1 MMMMMI
7 MIMMMM
13 TMMIVIDDGDD
24 GGDDDDDDDDDA
36 DDDGVIWEQSTL
48 RRSALNM
55 KPSLKSLAGL
65 LNMSKG
71 NTAPPSSSLLA
82 CRDRKAKAM
91 PRLTVA
97 IHPTL
102 FYNVR

>member
-1 MMMMMI
+1 MMM

-13 TMMIVIDDGDD
+13 TMMIVTDDGDD
-24 GGDDDDDDDDDA
+24 GGDDDDDDDDDDADA

-55 KPSLKSLAGL
+55 KSSLKSLAGL

-82 CRDRKAKAM
+82 YRDRKAKAM
-91 PRLTVA
+91 PRLTLA

-102 FYNVR
+102 F